1 MNQNPPSPSSEHGIE
16 KTKSAF
22 LHQCTNVPIAN
33 IIPLKSL
40 RPAVKSSLKYMQILA
55 SIKEVGLI
63 EPPAVVPDPNKQ
75 NHFLLLDGHLRIE
88 ALKDLGSTAV
98 DCIIATDDD
107 TYSYNKRINRLA
119 AVQDHKMIVNAIERG
134 VSAERIG
141 SALDLSPETVRQR
154 FRLLDGIC
162 AEAAE
167 ILSDKPCPA
176 HIFRILKKMKPIRQI
191 EAAELMEGQRNYS
204 LSFATAI
211 LASTTA
217 QHLVTEHNKKTRKSD
232 DALPSSDSMERLE
245 RELAALQT
253 QNKAIEDSYG
263 PDILHL
269 TVIRGYLGGVLSCA
283 SIVNWLAKNQ
293 PDYLREFQKIAEM
306 SELPFS
312 KKN

>member
-1 MNQNPPSPSSEHGIE
+1 
-16 KTKSAF
+16 
-22 LHQCTNVPIAN
+22 
-33 IIPLKSL
+33 
-40 RPAVKSSLKYMQILA
+40 MQILA
-55 SIKEVGLI
+55 SVKEVGLI
-63 EPPAVVPDPNKQ
+63 EPPAVIPDPKKR

-88 ALKDLGSTAV
+88 AMKDIGSTTV

-119 AVQDHKMIVNAIERG
+119 AIQDHKMIVNAIEMG

-162 AEAAE
+162 AEATE

-176 HIFRILKKMKPIRQI
+176 QIFRILKKMKPMRQI

-211 LASTTA
+211 LASTQP
-217 QHLVTEHNKKTRKSD
+217 QHLVTEHKKRARKSD
-232 DALPSSDSMERLE
+232 DTLPSSDSMARLE
-245 RELAALQT
+245 RELTALQA

-263 PDILHL
+263 PDVLHL
-269 TVIRGYLGGVLSCA
+269 TVIRGYLGGILSSA
-283 SIVNWLAKNQ
+283 SVVNWLAKHQ